1 MWRRIAHIVGGLL
14 LVLGALSAVFLVGMR
29 TKYTPVVTRVRR
41 FNRAVTNPQAMKT
54 AGQPGAMAASIEH
67 VGRTSGTI
75 YRTPIGPVVAD
86 DGFVIPLPYGLSPD
100 WLKNV
105 IAAGSAIIVYEGVTY
120 SVSDPKI
127 IPSSA
132 ALDYVPAAEQR
143 ALRAFA
149 VDQFLRLRREDSE
162 EVHEPIVDSP

>member
-1 MWRRIAHIVGGLL
+1 MWRRIAQIVGGLL
-14 LVLGALSAVFLVGMR
+14 FVLGALSAVFLVGMR
-29 TKYTPVVTRVRR
+29 TKYPPVVTRVRR
-41 FNRAVTNPQAMKT
+41 FNHAVTNPRAMKT

-105 IAAGSAIIVYEGVTY
+105 MAAGSAVIVYEGITY
-120 SVSDPKI
+120 SVSDPEI

-132 ALDYVPAAEQR
+132 AFDYVPAAEQR

-149 VDQFLRLRREDSE
+149 VDQFLRLRREESE

>member
-1 MWRRIAHIVGGLL
+1 MLKRIAQIVAGLL
-14 LVLGALSAVFLVGMR
+14 LALLALSAVFFVGMR
-29 TKYTPVVTRVRR
+29 TKYAPVVTRIRR
-41 FNRAVTNPQAMKT
+41 FNRAVTNPRAMKT

-67 VGRTSGTI
+67 VGRTSGTT
-75 YRTPIGPVVAD
+75 YWTPIGPVVAD

-105 IAAGSAIIVYEGVTY
+105 MAAGSATIVYEGVTY
-120 SVSDPKI
+120 SVSNPEI

-132 ALDYVPAAEQR
+132 AFDYVPPAEQR

-149 VDQFLRLRREDSE
+149 VDQFLRVQREESE
-162 EVHEPIVDSP
+162 EAHPPIVEPA

>member
-1 MWRRIAHIVGGLL
+1 MWKRIAQIVGGLL
-14 LVLGALSAVFLVGMR
+14 FGLAALAGLFLVGMR
-29 TKYTPVVTRVRR
+29 TKYPPVVTRVRR

-54 AGQPGAMAASIEH
+54 AGQPGATAAAIEH
-67 VGRTSGTI
+67 VGRTSGTV

-105 IAAGSAIIVYEGVTY
+105 MAAGSAIIVYEGVTY
-120 SVSDPKI
+120 SVNDPQI

-149 VDQFLRLRREDSE
+149 VDQFLRVRREE
-162 EVHEPIVDSP
+162 PKEVHELIVESP

>member
-1 MWRRIAHIVGGLL
+1 MLRAIAKIVGGLL
-14 LVLGALSAVFLVGMR
+14 LVLSAVLAVFLMGMR
-29 TKYTPVVTRVRR
+29 TKYPPVLTRVRR

-54 AGQPGAMAASIEH
+54 AGQPGAGAAAIEH
-67 VGRTSGTI
+67 IGRTSGTI

-105 IAAGSAIIVYEGVTY
+105 MAAGSAIIVYEGVTY
-120 SVSDPKI
+120 SVSDPEI
-127 IPSSA
+127 IPSSTA
-132 ALDYVPAAEQR
+132 FDYVPAAEQR

-149 VDQFLRLRREDSE
+149 VDQFLRVRREESE
-162 EVHEPIVDSP
+162 EGREPIVQSP